1 MKLPENSKF
10 RWNYVALAFAL
21 PMTMMLVLQFVTS
34 SLPFGEYSLY
44 YYSDEFHQYFPF
56 FKAFRKALLSG
67 QSILW
72 SWDVGLGMDY
82 LGLISYY
89 LASPLNLLSVLIPD
103 AWVEEYF
110 ALLMPVKLSL
120 ASMFFAL
127 MLKKLYG
134 KDDLSITLFG
144 AFYGMCAWALGYQW
158 NIMWLDTF
166 ALLPLVILGMIS
178 LLRDKKFILYT
189 LTLFLA
195 IFSNYYVGFFVCIF
209 VFILFFCYELCRFK
223 GFARFFGD
231 LFRIGV
237 FSLLA
242 IGMTAVLELPT
253 LAALQ
258 DTYSSINS
266 FPEGFAVNIISGEAV
281 DAAKAAWQT
290 YKTAKEAGEANFALW
305 FDAIKASFPP
315 LLQGMVDV
323 SGQIGGGQTL
333 TYVDGLPNLYCGV
346 FPISMAVLFLFGK
359 EFRLRD
365 KLCGV
370 GLLVLFVLSFLIR
383 QLDYIW
389 HGFHF
394 TNQIPY
400 RFSFLFSFIALMM
413 GYQAWIRREQFQLWQ
428 VLLSGAVSTA
438 LLFAKQEARADSAYL
453 LFNMAFLLFYLVL
466 MVYGHKELSMEKE
479 STEDQEALEALQEE
493 YATDCTVADCGE
505 TESETEVGETVTS
518 FEPAPEVEAF
528 DGDTAQPLTEPFEEE
543 KQKPVSK
550 LPPYSFRSRTAAMG
564 IAMLMAL
571 ELIVHLVNFATGY
584 SIATYDY
591 PKKNEAVQKALATI
605 EELEAG
611 NSLFYRTEMTHTQTL
626 NDGALNGYYG
636 ISTFTSSA
644 NVKTTEFIEAL
655 GYSARNNWNRYCYEE
670 ASPVAN
676 LFLNL
681 KYMIERDNYA
691 APNEYFTNYPIDD
704 IILMRNNYSLPLG
717 FLADSRIVDVD
728 FSESNPI
735 TLQNKLFKAATGL
748 TENVWTYLP
757 AKALTVTTKDGGDI
771 ELGSVNISGY
781 TSFETQGQG
790 GTLIY
795 TWDVS
800 KAGFLLL
807 DMTLYAQ
814 KNFVVRLNG
823 SYLYS
828 ESYSLPTTMA
838 VANVKEGDKVTMEI
852 TCKANT
858 NSAVQVRAAILKHDV
873 FTEGYDILKASTLQ
887 LTDFSTDRISGVIR
901 CDRDG
906 VLYTSV
912 PQCGN
917 KRTQKTTDEEGNT
930 IEATT
935 APDGNWV
942 AYVDGVKTDVVLVG
956 DCMVALELTEG
967 AHTVELR
974 YENKA
979 LTYGFVVSL
988 ASLAVFA
995 GIILVP
1001 CLRKKKPIPAE
1012 TE

>member
-1 MKLPENSKF
+1 MKLPEHGKF
-10 RWNYVALAFAL
+10 RWNYVALAFGL
-21 PMTMMLVLQFVTS
+21 PMAMMLVLMFVTS
-34 SLPFGEYSLY
+34 ALPFGEYALY

-89 LASPLNLLSVLIPD
+89 LASPLNLLSVLVPE

-166 ALLPLVILGMIS
+166 ALLPLVILGMVY

-189 LTLFLA
+189 VSLFLS
-195 IFSNYYVGFFVCIF
+195 IFANYYVGFFVCIF
-209 VFILFFCYELCRFK
+209 VFILFFCYELCRFR
-223 GFARFFGD
+223 GIGRFCSD
-231 LFRIGV
+231 LMRIGV

-266 FPEGFAVNIISGEAV
+266 FPEGFAVNIISGDAV
-281 DAAKAAWQT
+281 TAAKEAWT
-290 YKTAKEAGEANFALW
+290 AFKLAKEAGEANFSLW
-305 FDAIKASFPP
+305 WAAIKASFPP
-315 LLQGMVDV
+315 LLDGMITI
-323 SGQIGGGQTL
+323 SGQLGGGKGL
-333 TYVDGLPNLYCGV
+333 TYVDGLPNLYSGV
-346 FPISMAVLFLFGK
+346 LPLAMAVLFLFGK
-359 EFRLRD
+359 NFRLRD

-370 GLLVLFVLSFLIR
+370 GLLLFFALSFLLR

-400 RFSFLFSFIALMM
+400 RFSFLFSFITLMM
-413 GYQAWIRREQFQLWQ
+413 GYQAFAQREKFQLWQ
-428 VLLSGAVSTA
+428 VLFAGATCVA
-438 LLFAKQEARADSAYL
+438 VLFADGKSRADSAYL
-453 LFNMAFLLFYLVL
+453 LFNIAFLLLYLALV
-466 MVYGHKELSMEKE
+466 VYGSQDLTNETEE
-479 STEDQEALEALQEE
+479 TAETTEDSAEMTEADEPDSDLYVTEEALDQPFAEELEA
-493 YATDCTVADCGE
+493 
-505 TESETEVGETVTS
+505 
-518 FEPAPEVEAF
+518 P
-528 DGDTAQPLTEPFEEE
+528 
-543 KQKPVSK
+543 KRSK
-550 LPPYSFRSRTAAMG
+550 LPPFPVRSQAAAMG
-564 IAMLMAL
+564 IAVLMVL
-571 ELIVHLVNFATGY
+571 ELIVHMVNFATGY
-584 SIATYDY
+584 SISTYDY
-591 PKKNEAVQKALATI
+591 PKKNEAMQHALATI
-605 EELEAG
+605 ADLEEG
-611 NSLFYRTEMTHTQTL
+611 NSLFYRTEVTHTQTL

-644 NVKTTEFIEAL
+644 NVKTTEFVEAL
-655 GYSARNNWNRYCYEE
+655 GFSAKNNWNRYCFEE

-691 APNEYFTNYPIDD
+691 APNRYFTNYPVDD

-717 FLADSRIVDVD
+717 FLAESAITEVD
-728 FSESNPI
+728 FSESSPI
-735 TLQNKLFKAATGL
+735 VLQNKLFKAATGL
-748 TENVWTYLP
+748 TSNIWIYLP
-757 AKALTVTTKDGGDI
+757 TGDLTVSTKEGGDI
-771 ELGSVNISGY
+771 DLGSVNISGY
-781 TSFETQGQG
+781 TSFSTKSAG

-800 KAGFLLL
+800 KEGFLLL

-814 KNFVVRLNG
+814 KNFVIRVNG

-828 ESYSLPTTMA
+828 ETYSLPTTMA
-838 VANVKEGDKVTMEI
+838 VCDVKPGDQVTMEI
-852 TCKANT
+852 TCKPNT
-858 NSAVQVRAAILKHDV
+858 SSAVQVRAAVLNHEL
-873 FTEGYDILKASTLQ
+873 FEQGYDILNASTLQ
-887 LTDFSTDRISGVIR
+887 LTEFSTNYIAGMIR

-906 VLYTSV
+906 VLYTSI

-917 KRTQKTTDEEGNT
+917 KRTAETTDEDGNK
-930 IEATT
+930 IPATT
-935 APDGNWV
+935 AAEGNWV
-942 AYVDGVKTDVVLVG
+942 AYVDGQRADIVLVG
-956 DCMVALELTEG
+956 DCMVALELSEG
-967 AHTVELR
+967 VHTVEFR

-979 LTYGFVVSL
+979 LTYGIFVSV
-988 ASLAVFA
+988 ASLAIFG
-995 GIILVP
+995 GIIALTHP
-1001 CLRKKKPIPAE
+1001 IRKKKTPAAE
-1012 TE
+1012 K

>member
-10 RWNYVALAFAL
+10 RWNYPALAFAL
-21 PMTMMLVLQFVTS
+21 PMSMILVLMFVTS
-34 SLPFGEYSLY
+34 ALPFGEYSLY

-56 FKAFRKALLSG
+56 FKAFRQALRSG

-120 ASMFFAL
+120 ASMFFAI
-127 MLKKLYG
+127 MLKKLFH
-134 KDDLSITLFG
+134 KDDLSIVLFG
-144 AFYGMCAWALGYQW
+144 AFYGMCAWAMGYQW

-166 ALLPLVILGMIS
+166 ALLPLVILGMVY

-189 LTLFLA
+189 VSLFLA

-223 GFARFFGD
+223 SVWRFLTD

-242 IGMTAVLELPT
+242 IGMTAILELPT
-253 LAALQ
+253 LASLQ

-266 FPEGFAVNIISGEAV
+266 FPEGFAVNIISGDAV
-281 DAAKAAWQT
+281 TAAKEAWTAFQ
-290 YKTAKEAGEANFALW
+290 TAKEAGEATFPLW
-305 FDAIKASFPP
+305 WDAMKASFPP
-315 LLQGMVDV
+315 LLEGMVDIA
-323 SGQIGGGQTL
+323 GQMGGGQTL
-333 TYVDGLPNLYCGV
+333 TYVDGLPNIYCGV
-346 FPISMAVLFLFGK
+346 FPVALAFLFLLSKDVRIRDKICAVL
-359 EFRLRD
+359 
-365 KLCGV
+365 
-370 GLLVLFVLSFLIR
+370 LLVFFMLSFLLR

-400 RFSFLFSFIALMM
+400 RFSFLFCFVLLYMA
-413 GYQAWIRREQFQLWQ
+413 YQAWVVRDNFKIWQ
-428 VLLSGAVSTA
+428 IIAAGLLGGA
-438 LLFAKQEARADSAYL
+438 LLLIKPENLQNSAYV
-453 LFNMAFLLFYLVL
+453 LFNLAFLVLYLVL
-466 MVYGHKELSMEKE
+466 MLYGNKHLTFASKQKQPAEEPEIPPLEPDDLTELHMEE
-479 STEDQEALEALQEE
+479 ATDIPELTEDNREAVTL
-493 YATDCTVADCGE
+493 E
-505 TESETEVGETVTS
+505 TELPLVEDAV
-518 FEPAPEVEAF
+518 PEMV
-528 DGDTAQPLTEPFEEE
+528 FEEE
-543 KQKPVSK
+543 LIAEFDI
-550 LPPYSFRSRTAAMG
+550 LPPPETRRRYAAAG
-564 IAMLMAL
+564 IACLMVL
-571 ELIVHLVNFATGY
+571 ELIVNLVNFAAGY

-591 PKKNEAVQKALATI
+591 PKKNASVQKALATI
-605 EELEAG
+605 RELEEG

-644 NVKTTEFIEAL
+644 NVKTTEFMEAL
-655 GYSARNNWNRYCYEE
+655 GYAGRNNWNRYCFEE

-681 KYMIERDNYA
+681 KYMIERDTTV
-691 APNEYFTNYPIDD
+691 APNDYFSNYTIDD
-704 IILMRNNYSLPLG
+704 IVLMRNNYALPLG
-717 FLADSRIVDVD
+717 FLAQPEIADVN
-728 FSESNPI
+728 FRESNPI
-735 TLQNKLFKAATGL
+735 TLQNKLFRAATGL

-757 AKALTVTTKDGGDI
+757 SSDLTVTTNESGDI

-781 TSFETQGQG
+781 TSFKTQQTG

-795 TWDVS
+795 TYEVS
-800 KAGFLLL
+800 KEGFMLL
-807 DMTLYAQ
+807 DLTLYAQ
-814 KNFVVRLNG
+814 KNFSVYHNG
-823 SYLYS
+823 ALLYS
-828 ESYSLPTTMA
+828 EGYSLPCTMA
-838 VANVKEGDKVTMEI
+838 VCNVKPGDTVRVDI

-858 NSAVQVRAAILKHDV
+858 NSAVQVRAAILDHEV
-873 FTEGYDILKASTLQ
+873 FETGYEILSASTLQ
-887 LTDFSTDRISGVIR
+887 LTEFSTDYVAGMIR

-906 VLYTSV
+906 LLYTSI

-917 KRTQKTTDEEGNT
+917 ERTEEDVDEEGNI

-935 APDGNWV
+935 APEGNWV
-942 AYVDGVKTDVVLVG
+942 AYVDGKRADITLVG
-956 DCMVALELTEG
+956 DVMVCLELTEG
-967 AHTVELR
+967 VHTVEFR

-979 LTYGFVVSL
+979 FTYGTWISVGSL
-988 ASLAVFA
+988 LIFG
-995 GIILVP
+995 GIALSVYLIK
-1001 CLRKKKPIPAE
+1001 RKQNKSI